1 MKRFMILV
9 AMAAMTMSV
18 MAQVASVRLTIGLNG
33 VEIEEAKAMQPDTV
47 MPNGEWQKVVQSEMT
62 AKDGF
67 KYVRQVLAKIV
78 PNYQHNVQLEDTT
91 DCKLVVTT
99 ALPLMAKAKSGYWYQ
114 GSYNLTITITM
125 KDNRYR
131 VSGEEVKCLTGI
143 DVNVPGVDTSQGL
156 PFNIVEKNTD
166 GSIQHDLR
174 LKAGILVAQINKML
188 KKQKADNDF

>member
-1 MKRFMILV
+1 MKRFVILA
-9 AMAAMTMSV
+9 AMAAMTVSV
-18 MAQVASVRLTIGLNG
+18 MAQAGSVRNTIGLEG
-33 VEIEEAKAMQPDTV
+33 VEIEKTKVMQPDTV

-67 KYVRQVLAKIV
+67 KYVRQMLAKIV

-91 DCKLVVTT
+91 DCKLVVTA
-99 ALPLMAKAKSGYWYQ
+99 ALPLMAKTKSGYWYH
-114 GSYNLTITITM
+114 GSYNLTL

-131 VSGEEVKCLTGI
+131 VSGEEVKCRTGI

-156 PFNIVEKNTD
+156 PFHIVSKDTD
-166 GSIQHDLR
+166 GAMQRDLR
-174 LKAGILVAQINKML
+174 WKAGKLVALIDKML